1 MQVKRS
7 TKKKNT
13 LFKTKNK
20 GNEGMKNCYSELVIF
35 NTVDL
40 EIKGLKLLLLGG
52 IPATGDV
59 LISAQGRSKHTET

>member
-1 MQVKRS
+1 VQVKKS
-7 TKKKNT
+7 TKKKKT

-40 EIKGLKLLLLGG
+40 EIKGLKLLFLSSNSQWTFFHASFTSL
-52 IPATGDV
+52 PV
-59 LISAQGRSKHTET
+59 